1 MAPAG
6 TVSVLA
12 LDGLTKTFEG
22 QRALD
27 DLDIELRAGEIHAL
41 LGQNG
46 SGKSTLIKLL
56 AGYHSP
62 TSVGRAMLHGKPFE
76 LGSLAAARQG
86 GMHFIHQDLGLVDEL
101 DAADNLALG
110 TPYEGR
116 WWISDRRER
125 RAARA
130 LCVRYG
136 LSIDVAAP
144 VGTLTPAEQ
153 TQVAIARALRSGIE
167 GRMLLVLDEPTA
179 ALPAHEVDRLFSL
192 LREVRARDA
201 TVLYVT
207 HRLAEVFEI
216 ADRVTVIRDGRR
228 IATRATAELDHEQLL
243 ALIIGR
249 SIDALYPDPPTPDGA
264 VVLSVRGLHGG
275 RVREASLDVH
285 RGEIV
290 GVTGLVGS
298 GYEDLL
304 RLIFDPGQRR
314 AGEIEVG
321 GQRLTGRGIG
331 SSIRHRLGFV
341 PADRKRL
348 GGIAP
353 WTVRENLTLPA
364 LKARRVGRWLG
375 TRAERAE
382 ARDWLH
388 RLAVTPADPERPFA
402 SLSGGNQQKVVLA
415 RWLRCGAGAYLLEEP
430 TNGVDVGAKQAIYAS
445 LATATGAG
453 AAVLISSTDTEELCA
468 ICDRVIVMRQG
479 VIRAVLRQEQLSEDR
494 LRSETVRDDDE
505 KEGAFR

>member
-1 MAPAG
+1 MGSAG

-56 AGYHSP
+56 AGYHRP
-62 TSVGRAMLHGKPFE
+62 TSVACAVLHGTPFE
-76 LGSLAAARQG
+76 LGSSAAARQG
-86 GMHFIHQDLGLVDEL
+86 GMHFIHQDLGLVDEF

-125 RAARA
+125 GAARA
-130 LCVRYG
+130 LCERYG

-192 LREVRARDA
+192 LREVRARGA

-228 IATRATAELDHEQLL
+228 IATRATVELDHEQLL

-249 SIDALYPDPPTPDGA
+249 SIDVLYPDPSTPDGE
-264 VVLSVRGLHGG
+264 VVLSVQGLRGG

-304 RLIFDPGQRR
+304 RVIFDPSQRR
-314 AGEIEVG
+314 AGEIEVEG
-321 GQRLTGRGIG
+321 ERLAGRGIG
-331 SSIRHRLGFV
+331 SSISHRLGFV

-364 LKARRVGRWLG
+364 LKARRWLG

-382 ARDWLH
+382 ARRWLH
-388 RLAVTPADPERPFA
+388 RLAVTPADPERQFA

-445 LATATGAG
+445 LATVTGEG
-453 AAVLISSTDTEELCA
+453 AAVLMSSTDTEELCA
-468 ICDRVIVMRQG
+468 ICDRVVVMRHG
-479 VIRAVLRQEQLSEDR
+479 FIRAVLRQEHLTEDR
-494 LRSETVRDDDE
+494 LRSETVRDDE
-505 KEGAFR
+505 GGAFR